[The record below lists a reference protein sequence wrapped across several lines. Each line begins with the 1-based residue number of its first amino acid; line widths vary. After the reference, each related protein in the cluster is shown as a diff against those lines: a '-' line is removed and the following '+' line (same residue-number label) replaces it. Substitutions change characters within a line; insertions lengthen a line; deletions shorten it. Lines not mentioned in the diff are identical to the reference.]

1 MEVQRGY
8 RMTKPIN
15 CPSSIYNLMRKC
27 WEHNP
32 NDRPS
37 FKEILIILNKI
48 IIEVESETIYSD
60 LSEVHYVEF

>member
-15 CPSSIYNLMRKC
+15 CPSNIYNLMRKC

-37 FKEILIILNKI
+37 FKEILIMLNKI
-48 IIEVESETIYSD
+48 TIEVESESIYSD
-60 LSEVHYVEF
+60 LSEYVEF